1 MNVDRIFCLAGFILS
16 SVAGGAW
23 AETMVYVSEGK
34 DNQIGVY
41 SMDEATG
48 ELSEV
53 EKVALG
59 GSPGCLALSKD
70 GTKIYAAVRT
80 TAEFATLE
88 IDEDTGRLREVGSVP
103 AAGGAAYIWVD
114 ATGEWLL
121 AAYYRDGLV
130 SSSRIEDGLVTG
142 EPVSVLEVGEKAHC
156 IQTDPSNGYAFC
168 PHTMDLNKV
177 DQFTF
182 DAETGELIL
191 NPAGAAMA
199 GAEGAGPRHLQ
210 FHPNGKWVYLVNEQ
224 GKSVSRCDFDGV
236 SGTLTL
242 RETVSTHP
250 EDWDPS
256 EGSCADIEITTDG
269 KFLYASNRGHN
280 SIAGFSIDGDTG
292 ELTALGQT
300 PTGDTPRSFN
310 LVPVGNEEFVV
321 AAGQRSDT
329 LTVYR
334 RDAATGVLTKI
345 ETIPSGG
352 GPAWVLAVS
361 ENSD

>member
-1 MNVDRIFCLAGFILS
+1 MKLFFSLVGMVWCFG
-16 SVAGGAW
+16 VGGAV

-41 SMDEATG
+41 SLNEETG
-48 ELSEV
+48 KLSEV
-53 EKVALG
+53 EKVALDG
-59 GSPGCLALSKD
+59 APGSLALSKD
-70 GTKIYAAVRT
+70 GTRIYAAVRT

-88 IDEDTGRLREVGSVP
+88 IDEETGKLREIGSVP
-103 AAGGAAYIWVD
+103 AAGGAAYVWED
-114 ATGEWLL
+114 ATGKWLL

-130 SSSRIEDGLVTG
+130 SSSRIEDGMVTG

-156 IQTDPSNGYAFC
+156 IQSDPSNRYAFC

-182 DAETGELIL
+182 DAETGELAL
-191 NPAGAAMA
+191 NPAGAAMS

-210 FHPNGKWVYLVNEQ
+210 FHPNGKWVYVVNEQ
-224 GKSVSRCDFDGV
+224 GKSVSRCDFDAAN
-236 SGTLTL
+236 GTLTL
-242 RETVSTHP
+242 RETISTTP
-250 EDWDPS
+250 DDWDPS
-256 EGSCADIEITTDG
+256 EGSCADIEITADG

-280 SIAGFSIDGDTG
+280 SIAGFSIDESTG

-310 LVPVGNEEFVV
+310 LVPVGDEEFLV
-321 AAGQRSDT
+321 AAGQRSNT

-334 RDAATGVLTKI
+334 RDAGTGVLTEV
-345 ETIPSGG
+345 ETVPSGG
-352 GPAWVLAVS
+352 GPAWVLAVGS
-361 ENSD
+361 GE